1 MIKVHL
7 LDSVTDK
14 HGSVSTIEKRVA
26 DPRTQGK
33 LLMLAIGVLA
43 VVVMGFDYVSAN
55 SSHRAA
61 EEKLK
66 QEQET
71 ARQMELVRKE
81 IAVLENKTKDVQARI
96 DAIRKL
102 RASQEGPVAVLSSIN
117 ERLPRLSTFFLE
129 TIEQKDDGLTITG
142 DSPNEAA
149 VTQFGRSLEFSSGL
163 FTNVNIETQRK
174 NMELPAGAA
183 AAPSSGEEKA
193 APKPE
198 TVGFTIRCKYTQ
210 PGSSKDGDQSATPP
224 AAANPPAAKQVAQ
237 K

>member
-1 MIKVHL
+1 MIKVNL

-14 HGSVSTIEKRVA
+14 QGSVSAIESRVA

-43 VVVMGFDYVSAN
+43 VIVMGFDYVSAN

-81 IAVLENKTKDVQARI
+81 IAELESKTKDVQARI

-129 TIEQKDDGLTITG
+129 TIQQKDDGLTITG

>member
-1 MIKVHL
+1 MIKVNL

-14 HGSVSTIEKRVA
+14 QGSVSAIEDRVA
-26 DPRTQGK
+26 NPRAQAK

-43 VVVMGFDYVSAN
+43 VIVMGLDYVSAN

-61 EEKLK
+61 QEKLT

-81 IAVLENKTKDVQARI
+81 IAELEKTTKDKQARI

-129 TIEQKDDGLTITG
+129 TIEQKENGLTITG

-174 NMELPAGAA
+174 IVETPAGSA
-183 AAPSSGEEKA
+183 SGGEEKA

-198 TVGFTIRCKYTQ
+198 TVGFTIKCVYTQ
-210 PGSSKDGDQSATPP
+210 PGSSKDGEQSANP
-224 AAANPPAAKQVAQ
+224 AAAPARQVAQ